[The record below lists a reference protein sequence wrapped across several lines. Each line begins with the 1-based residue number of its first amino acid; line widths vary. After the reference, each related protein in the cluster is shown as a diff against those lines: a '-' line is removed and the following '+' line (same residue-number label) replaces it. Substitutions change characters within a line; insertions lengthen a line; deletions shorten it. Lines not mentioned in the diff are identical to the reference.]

1 MAELLRVDTLSAGYG
16 EARVIQGLSF
26 ALEDGRSLA
35 LLGRNGVGKTTL
47 IDTLIGV
54 TTLFGGR
61 IILMGEDIASL
72 RPHLRARR
80 GVGWTPQERNIFSS
94 LTVEENLT
102 AVALPGAWTIRRV
115 YGLFPRL
122 EERRTSMGR
131 QLSGGEQQMLAIGR
145 ALVLNPRLLLLDEP
159 TEGLAPIIVDE
170 LLGALQGT
178 RPRRPFDDHRR
189 TETEENPALHRSGD
203 RARPRRDRPRCAE
216 RRTARGPVRARR
228 ASDRDEEGMT
238 RALCDPVGRLRHRWT
253 TLVLTRSRAL
263 RCYADFACVRD
274 EAPPPFS
281 ARNREKAAKR
291 AFLAPPL
298 A

>member
-1 MAELLRVDTLSAGYG
+1 MAELLRVESLSAGYG

-61 IILMGEDIASL
+61 ILLTGEDIASL
-72 RPHLRARR
+72 RPHARARR
-80 GVGWTPQERNIFSS
+80 GVGWTPQERNIFRS

-102 AVALPGAWTIRRV
+102 AVALPGAWTVKRV

-122 EERRTSMGR
+122 EERRTNMGR

-170 LLGALQGT
+170 LARAGLSMIIVEQKPKKILPFTDHAIVLDRGAIAHDAPSAELLADPSALDAHLT
-178 RPRRPFDDHRR
+178 ATKKAPR
-189 TETEENPALHRSGD
+189 
-203 RARPRRDRPRCAE
+203 
-216 RRTARGPVRARR
+216 
-228 ASDRDEEGMT
+228 
-238 RALCDPVGRLRHRWT
+238 
-253 TLVLTRSRAL
+253 
-263 RCYADFACVRD
+263 
-274 EAPPPFS
+274 
-281 ARNREKAAKR
+281 
-291 AFLAPPL
+291 
-298 A
+298 